1 MQTEKGTLELRLQG
15 DIVRASFDNGGNV
28 PRMSPARLGGGLL
41 FSANQWSLDLGLTHV
56 FDQNHT
62 AVGETETDGH
72 TLLEL
77 YADYHFTP
85 GERELLIFVKGT
97 NLLDEQMR
105 NHLSFLKNFSPQA
118 GRAIRFGVR
127 FTY

>member
-1 MQTEKGTLELRLQG
+1 MCRGCHPPGWEAACYSLQ
-15 DIVRASFDNGGNV
+15 ING
-28 PRMSPARLGGGLL
+28 
-41 FSANQWSLDLGLTHV
+41 SLDLGLTHV

-77 YADYHFTP
+77 YADYHFTL
-85 GERELLIFVKGT
+85 GERELLMFVKGT